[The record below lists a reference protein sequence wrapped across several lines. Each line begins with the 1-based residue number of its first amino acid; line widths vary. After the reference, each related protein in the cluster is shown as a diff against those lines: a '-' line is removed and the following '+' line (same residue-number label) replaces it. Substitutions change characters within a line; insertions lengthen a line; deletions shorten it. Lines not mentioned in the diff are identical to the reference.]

1 MRECYECREND
12 KNFKTSIHYK
22 CTNSN
27 CENFI
32 APLEISACGWYN
44 SACGRGVV
52 GGLCPLLGVRKGAM
66 PPTRLKQQSIKSYL
80 IGRPL
85 L

>member
-32 APLEISACGWYN
+32 VVCIAPLEISACGW
-44 SACGRGVV
+44 V
-52 GGLCPLLGVRKGAM
+52 GVRKGAQL

-80 IGRPL
+80 IERPL

>member
-22 CTNSN
+22 CSNSN

-32 APLEISACGWYN
+32 APLEISAFG
-44 SACGRGVV
+44 
-52 GGLCPLLGVRKGAM
+52 KGAM
-66 PPTRLKQQSIKSYL
+66 PPTRNGFRLKQQSIKSYL
-80 IGRPL
+80 IKL
-85 L
+85 

>member
-22 CTNSN
+22 CSNSN

-32 APLEISACGWYN
+32 APLEISAFGMV
-44 SACGRGVV
+44 R
-52 GGLCPLLGVRKGAM
+52 VRKGVM
-66 PPTRLKQQSIKSYL
+66 PPTRNGFRLKQQSIKSYL
-80 IGRPL
+80 IKLSNSDLRSGL
-85 L
+85 GVVG

>member
-32 APLEISACGWYN
+32 APLEIPACGW
-44 SACGRGVV
+44 V
-52 GGLCPLLGVRKGAM
+52 GVRKEAM